1 MSLLQYEFVQ
11 NALVAGAI
19 IAVVAGLVGP
29 FVVARNLS
37 FAVHGIAELGFTGAA
52 GAVLFG
58 IEPVA
63 GLMAGGL
70 LAALG
75 IGTLGVRLRDRDV
88 AIGSILAFGLGLGV
102 LFLTLYTRYATEAFT
117 ILFGTITGVS
127 RAEVLLLLGLG
138 TITLLALSVISRPL
152 MFASVDPEVAE
163 ARGVPVRA
171 LSVAFLV
178 ILAVAVAE
186 AVQVV
191 GVLLVLTLLITP
203 AASAQ
208 KLTARPAL
216 ASLLSVVIALACT
229 MGGILISLVTPYPAS
244 FYVSALSFGGY
255 LLARALAPVL
265 AERRRLRA
273 EPAPL
278 AAASSSGEGREG
290 VLPGGQAGLQV
301 GQRPEKTSQ

>member
-1 MSLLQYEFVQ
+1 MMALLHYEFVQ
-11 NALVAGAI
+11 NALLSGAL
-19 IAVVAGLVGP
+19 IAVVAGFVGP
-29 FVVARNLS
+29 FVVSRNMS
-37 FAVHGIAELGFTGAA
+37 FAVHGIAEVGFTGAA
-52 GAVLFG
+52 GGVLFG
-58 IEPVA
+58 IDPVI
-63 GLMAGGL
+63 GL
-70 LAALG
+70 LVGAVLAAVG

-127 RAEVLLLLGLG
+127 RGEVILLSLLGVL
-138 TITLLALSVISRPL
+138 TLAALAAISRPL

-171 LSVAFLV
+171 LSIAFLL

-208 KLTARPAL
+208 KLAVRPAT
-216 ASLLSVVIALACT
+216 ASLLSVAIAGTVT
-229 MGGILISLVTPYPAS
+229 MAGIVISLVTPYPAS
-244 FYVSALSFGGY
+244 FYVSALSFGSYVMARLVGPR
-255 LLARALAPVL
+255 LAV
-265 AERRRLRA
+265 RRYRLVA
-273 EPAPL
+273 
-278 AAASSSGEGREG
+278 
-290 VLPGGQAGLQV
+290 
-301 GQRPEKTSQ
+301 

>member
-1 MSLLQYEFVQ
+1 MMALLRYEFVQ
-11 NALVAGAI
+11 NALLSGAL
-19 IAVVAGLVGP
+19 IAVVAGFVGP
-29 FVVARNLS
+29 FVVSRNMS
-37 FAVHGIAELGFTGAA
+37 FAVHGIAEVGFTGAA
-52 GAVLFG
+52 GGVLFG
-58 IEPVA
+58 IDPVI
-63 GLMAGGL
+63 GL
-70 LAALG
+70 LVGAVLAAVG

-127 RAEVLLLLGLG
+127 RGEVILLS
-138 TITLLALSVISRPL
+138 LLAVLTLAALAAISRPL

-171 LSVAFLV
+171 LSIAFLL

-208 KLTARPAL
+208 KLAVRPAT
-216 ASLLSVVIALACT
+216 ASLLSVAIAGTVT
-229 MGGILISLVTPYPAS
+229 MAGIVISLVTPYPAS
-244 FYVSALSFGGY
+244 FYVSALSFGSYVMARLVGPR
-255 LLARALAPVL
+255 LAV
-265 AERRRLRA
+265 RRYRLVA
-273 EPAPL
+273 
-278 AAASSSGEGREG
+278 
-290 VLPGGQAGLQV
+290 
-301 GQRPEKTSQ
+301 